1 MYVLQNLYLA
11 TTSSAGLCSLIG
23 FDALATG
30 LIQNWESKLIDRTLG
45 KVKTELLERIQDPKV
60 DTLPTS
66 TPRAS
71 LDVNYSHQ
79 QHLSASAEPSE
90 LAALMKETIRW
101 LLDIFRIDTIPF
113 LEKCMGSDAQF
124 LETAEGRALFLKI
137 FQHGFKSFWDQVLQE
152 MKVGRGRPLIGCT
165 LIFYA
170 LLSNISHTWHLY
182 CM

>member
-11 TTSSAGLCSLIG
+11 TTSSTGLCNLIG

-60 DTLPTS
+60 DTVPTS

-71 LDVNYSHQ
+71 LDVNYSHH
-79 QHLSASAEPSE
+79 QHLSTNPEPSE
-90 LAALMKETIRW
+90 LAALMKDTIRW
-101 LLDIFRIDTIPF
+101 LLDIFRMDTIPF

-137 FQHGFKSFWDQVLQE
+137 FQDGFKSFWDQVLQE
-152 MKVGRGRPLIGCT
+152 MKVGG
-165 LIFYA
+165 
-170 LLSNISHTWHLY
+170 LSCNRVYPYIICLSV
-182 CM
+182 